1 MKFTP
6 KPNSAILKVKKVYKF
21 EMNEKKKKVPVL
33 DGEGNKMY
41 DLNDFYIEE
50 SKIEWAK
57 KGKKAIVIVNG
68 GVPIKELETDTHVFL
83 VIDAEDLYACAV

>member
-6 KPNSAILKVKKVYKF
+6 KPNSAILKAKKIYKF
-21 EMNEKKKKVPVL
+21 EMDGKKKKPIL

-41 DLNDFYIEE
+41 DLQDFYIEE
-50 SKIEWAK
+50 SAIEGVK

-68 GVPIKELETDTHVFL
+68 GVPIKDLETDTHVFL
-83 VIDAEDLYACAV
+83 VIDAEDLYAVSI